1 MDIVWRLAAALARAV
16 GWDVGHR
23 TWAVERHQ
31 RDDVLE
37 AVGAHVD
44 QRPPHALPFHL
55 EHADRFAPRQE
66 FVARLVVEWNARE
79 VDINAA
85 RTHVLDRGRKHGE
98 RFQTKEVKL
107 HKAGLLDP
115 FHIELG
121 HRHVGLWIAVERHK
135 LGQRP
140 VADDDAGG
148 VGRGMPVQAFE
159 LLRNRERTRH
169 HRLAVAE
176 RLQPRLVRNGA
187 RQRDRLRR
195 IVGDEFAQLVDLPVW
210 HFQHAADI
218 AQHTASL
225 QRTERDDLRD
235 LLAAVL
241 SLHIT
246 NDVVAMILA
255 EVDVEIGHRHALGI
269 EEAFEQKSEAQRV
282 EIRDQERIGDQRARP
297 GAAPRPHRNAFILR
311 PLDEVGDDQE
321 IARIAHA
328 LDNAELESEA
338 LAVVFLGAARRYPVR
353 GDPALKPIFGQLPQQ
368 SRLVGRG
375 CAVRG
380 KARQDRR
387 ACLGSKGRALGNLD
401 ARGQCLRQVGK
412 KRCHFGTRFEPVLRR
427 QLAAIRVRDRTAFGD
442 ADQGIVRFVVIDRAK
457 VWLVGRNER
466 DIPRIGKVEQMRFD
480 RALCRKSV
488 ALQLDVQPITEE
500 LQQGRAASFSQVEL
514 PGSDGLVEGSRWA
527 AGERNQA
534 RARLCERGQRDMRRI
549 VCGRFQECA
558 RREPHDVAIAVFIG
572 RQQHQSRQRARMPGS
587 AAVLLVGK
595 VDRQRATND
604 RLDAGTGHLVGE
616 LKRAKHV
623 VGVGERERR
632 LSVGLRK
639 LGKARNRQRA
649 FQQRIG
655 RMNVQMHKLRV
666 CRHGYTS
673 PERSGQGDS
682 SGTRWCGRGYRLS
695 TRNHRPAWRTHNFAH
710 AGRCKA
716 SSGHTTRRGDAE
728 MDQSAARTW
737 AHTTT
742 MPRNKVMDAS
752 VAASST
758 TARNMTRPQ
767 DTTEHRENIV
777 RLLFLSQ
784 AALRFT
790 HRRWAGPNQG

>member
-1 MDIVWRLAAALARAV
+1 MANARATT
-16 GWDVGHR
+16 GSLSRNACSRGSS
-23 TWAVERHQ
+23 AMA
-31 RDDVLE
+31 RDSVT
-37 AVGAHVD
+37 G
-44 QRPPHALPFHL
+44 
-55 EHADRFAPRQE
+55 
-66 FVARLVVEWNARE
+66 
-79 VDINAA
+79 
-85 RTHVLDRGRKHGE
+85 
-98 RFQTKEVKL
+98 
-107 HKAGLLDP
+107 
-115 FHIELG
+115 
-121 HRHVGLWIAVERHK
+121 
-135 LGQRP
+135 
-140 VADDDAGG
+140 
-148 VGRGMPVQAFE
+148 
-159 LLRNRERTRH
+159 
-169 HRLAVAE
+169 
-176 RLQPRLVRNGA
+176 
-187 RQRDRLRR
+187 LRR
-195 IVGDEFAQLVDLPVW
+195 ILRHELAQLVDLPVR

-218 AQHTASL
+218 AQHAASL
-225 QRTERDDLRD
+225 QRAEGDDLRD

-241 SLHIT
+241 SLHVT
-246 NDVVAMILA
+246 MTSS
-255 EVDVEIGHRHALGI
+255 RRSW
-269 EEAFEQKSEAQRV
+269 QKSMSKSGIDTRSGLRKRSNRSPKRSGSRSVISQ
-282 EIRDQERIGDQRARP
+282 RIGDQRARP
-297 GAAPRPHRNAFILR
+297 GAAARPDRNAFILR

-321 IARIAHA
+321 VAGIAHA
-328 LDNAELESEA
+328 LDDAELESEA

-353 GDPALKPIFGQLPQQ
+353 GDPAAQAHLRPAAATKSHSSAAAAP
-368 SRLVGRG
+368 S
-375 CAVRG
+375 AG

-387 ACLGSKGRALGNLD
+387 ACLGPKGRALGNLD

-558 RREPHDVAIAVFIG
+558 RREPHDVAIAAFIG

-682 SGTRWCGRGYRLS
+682 SGARWCGRGYRLS

-767 DTTEHRENIV
+767 DTTEHRKNIV
-777 RLLFLSQ
+777 HLLFLGQ